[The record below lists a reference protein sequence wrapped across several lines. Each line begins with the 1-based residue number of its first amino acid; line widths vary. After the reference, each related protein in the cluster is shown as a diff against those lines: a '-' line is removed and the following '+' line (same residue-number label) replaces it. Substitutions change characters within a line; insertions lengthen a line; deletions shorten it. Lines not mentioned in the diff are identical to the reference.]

1 MLGPRYMQG
10 EVALL
15 MPQPGPSS
23 ASYVPEDMCAQR
35 GGLGE
40 GTNRHFGKQ
49 ERATCL
55 WERRLGVGVGN
66 TDN

>member
-1 MLGPRYMQG
+1 
-10 EVALL
+10 